1 MTGDSGAFRKSSA
14 SAPALQAG
22 KHSVI
27 LLLQNDPDDEDQND
41 DDADLNP

>member
-1 MTGDSGAFRKSSA
+1 MIVTA
-14 SAPALQAG
+14 SLARPCG
-22 KHSVI
+22 EHSVI